1 MIQVFQNT
9 LISNRREKVIFPHL
23 LVAEINSVQ
32 EEFLDWQLM
41 ESNEIP
47 SAIWESALILYGA
60 TKHYR
65 MDVMSFLGKMKRA
78 DGLCRFAKLAR
89 VAQLVLILP
98 HSNAQE
104 ERVFS
109 MISKNKTKFRPNLQL
124 DGTLSSIISVKLANL
139 EPCNECE
146 PPKIVLEKA
155 KRATMEYNRE
165 HSRKR

>member
-1 MIQVFQNT
+1 M
-9 LISNRREKVIFPHL
+9 
-23 LVAEINSVQ
+23 AEINSVQ

-47 SAIWESALILYGA
+47 SAIWESALIVDGA

-65 MDVMSFLGKMKRA
+65 IDVIWSFLGKMNRA

-98 HSNAQE
+98 HSNALE

-109 MISKNKTKFRPNLQL
+109 MISKNKTNFRPNLQL